1 MNDILWIVAVVAVLA
16 TGFFAMGKLG
26 DFMDKNRADR
36 QDLSRMRHKG

>member
-16 TGFFAMGKLG
+16 TGFFGMGKLG

>member
-1 MNDILWIVAVVAVLA
+1 MNDILWIVAVVAVLG
-16 TGFFAMGKLG
+16 TGFFGMGKLG